1 MIVPSNTSSES
12 DVPNWK
18 IILIGCL
25 ALAVTMGVGRFA
37 FTPLMPLMLRDGTFQ
52 AQTGA
57 EWAAANYV
65 GYLIGALTAS
75 HFSTHPKQGLL
86 LSLLGITLTT
96 AAIYL
101 IEPSTFSLYSGALLR
116 LISGVFSAWT
126 IVCASTWCLGELSRN
141 RAPQLGAWIYTG
153 VGIGIVFAGLL
164 AWLGGQ
170 QTAKILWLELGFLAA
185 VGTLIVW
192 FGLAQTQAQRSK
204 PANTANPVTKPTET
218 KNQFGLVMCYGT
230 FGFGY
235 IVQAT
240 FLPTMARQQIS
251 DPLVFGLTWPIFG
264 LAATL
269 SVCTCAYWLKNWPRR
284 RVWAFAQF
292 FMALGTLIPLLS
304 KEIEALALSAIF
316 VGGTFMVTT
325 MAGLQLAR
333 EQAPANPMP
342 LLAKMTM
349 AFALGQ
355 IAGPLFVRLLGPDGL
370 AGWDAFTCTNA
381 LATILLMATSV
392 WLWNP
397 WQSAKPAI

>member
-1 MIVPSNTSSES
+1 MIVSSNRLS
-12 DVPNWK
+12 DAKAANWQ

-75 HFSTHPKQGLL
+75 QFASNPKRGLL

-101 IEPSTFSLYSGALLR
+101 IDPSPLSLYSGAFLR

-126 IVCASTWCLGELSRN
+126 MVCASTWCLGELSRN

-153 VGIGIVFAGLL
+153 VGIGIVLAGLL

-170 QTAKILWLELGFLAA
+170 QTAKTLWLELGLLAA
-185 VGTLIVW
+185 AGTAIVW
-192 FGLAQTQAQRSK
+192 YGLTQNHSDPSK
-204 PANTANPVTKPTET
+204 PSEAVQH
-218 KNQFGLVMCYGT
+218 KNQTLKSKNHFGLVLCYGT

-269 SVCTCAYWLKNWPRR
+269 SVCLCAYWLKNWPRR
-284 RVWAFAQF
+284 RVWAIAQF
-292 FMALGTLIPLLS
+292 VMALGTFIPLLTQA
-304 KEIEALALSAIF
+304 IEALALSAVF

-355 IAGPLFVRLLGPDGL
+355 IAGPLFVRLLGPAGV

-381 LATILLMATSV
+381 LATVALLVSAI
-392 WLWNP
+392 WLWRP
-397 WQSAKPAI
+397 WHSAEPR